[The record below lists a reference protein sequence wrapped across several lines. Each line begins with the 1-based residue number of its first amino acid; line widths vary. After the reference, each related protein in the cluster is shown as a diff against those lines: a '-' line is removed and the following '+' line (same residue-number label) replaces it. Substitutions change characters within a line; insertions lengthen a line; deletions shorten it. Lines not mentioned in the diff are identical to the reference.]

1 MSLLIVIL
9 EFLSNGPSENRT
21 RNADRRRRGAT
32 GKESDGDERG
42 DFLHWVSGLN
52 RFGKP

>member
-1 MSLLIVIL
+1 MCLLIVLLGLL
-9 EFLSNGPSENRT
+9 EDGPSKDG
-21 RNADRRRRGAT
+21 AGDSDRRRCGAT

-52 RFGKP
+52 RVGKP